1 MRSIMFHLSVL
12 FLLLFS
18 LNGCSHYELP
28 FVSGTKHQKNTSGTV
43 DVRGV
48 NDGVNSQQVLIKR
61 IPFPAEEYSQLKTV
75 GNGTVQGSITI
86 TYNGQVIPGRQTKLY
101 LNPVTSYSNQWYRES
116 YLAGHKMSKS
126 DPRLANYIKVTA
138 SDNSGKFAFYA
149 VPAGRYYVVGTVR
162 CDACGGKN
170 IRIARKVTIGSSGTV
185 TIRLNKTL

>member
-12 FLLLFS
+12 FVLLFS
-18 LNGCSHYELP
+18 LNGCGHYELP
-28 FVSGTKHQKNTSGTV
+28 FVSNAKHRKNTSSTV
-43 DVRGV
+43 DVNGV
-48 NDGVNSQQVLIKR
+48 NDGVSSQQVLIKR

-75 GNGTVQGSITI
+75 GNGTVQGNITI

-138 SDNSGKFAFYA
+138 SDGNGKFNFYA
-149 VPAGRYYVVGTVR
+149 VPAGRYYVVGTVH
-162 CDACGGKN
+162 CADCGDKN
-170 IRIARKVTIGSSGTV
+170 VRIARKVTVGNSGTV
-185 TIRLNKTL
+185 TIRLNKAL

>member
-28 FVSGTKHQKNTSGTV
+28 FVSGTNHQKNTSGTV

-61 IPFPAEEYSQLKTV
+61 IPFPAEEYSQLKTA
-75 GNGTVQGSITI
+75 GNGTVQGNITV

-149 VPAGRYYVVGTVR
+149 IPAGRYYVVGTVH

-170 IRIARKVTIGSSGTV
+170 VRIARKVTVGSSGTV
-185 TIRLNKTL
+185 TVRLNKAL